1 MFTVLKGRVLRLKDW
16 KTTMNRWFY
25 ISYRTVVHV
34 PQQKVFLHVEFCS
47 VNMYNV
53 IVCMCTHGSRVQRR
67 FTYGPCTHLGTGNVT
82 SSTNAFEHF
91 SGV

>member
-16 KTTMNRWFY
+16 KTTMYRWFY

-47 VNMYNV
+47 VNMC
-53 IVCMCTHGSRVQRR
+53 IM
-67 FTYGPCTHLGTGNVT
+67 
-82 SSTNAFEHF
+82 
-91 SGV
+91 